1 MRDRVYTGHFCAIG
15 WAHIDNEVMIADGV
29 RIIMGRHQHG
39 DAAPAN
45 STMHE
50 NPKQYTKV
58 AIGSGAWIG
67 AGAIVGAGA
76 VVVEMVRRGAK
87 VGGVPARLLRDVG
100 EGEAALGS
108 CHG

>member
-1 MRDRVYTGHFCAIG
+1 MLFRKPDAIMRDRVYTGHFCAIG

-76 VVVEMVRRGAK
+76 VVVEISHDVHSRAS
-87 VGGVPARLLRDVG
+87 PQPRLDG
-100 EGEAALGS
+100 ESGT
-108 CHG
+108 